1 MKALKNLPADAA
13 EVITPAGKIDYKILR
28 ALHEWITPAL
38 ALSTAVKRP
47 GDSLAVPTW
56 YYGHEPTTPLATKI
70 GKHLQNRLREDG
82 LITIAA
88 HGIVFAPDKAGT
100 LQEIFQ
106 DGVRNYHRAQTDP
119 FSPMA
124 SYDKTYWTGTLPA
137 LRLLEELYTRNKRD
151 PDYKKYVLVRSD
163 EPEAIDFLV
172 SNAPPAN
179 SHLRRL
185 KSLGLLS

>member
-1 MKALKNLPADAA
+1 M
-13 EVITPAGKIDYKILR
+13 
-28 ALHEWITPAL
+28 
-38 ALSTAVKRP
+38 
-47 GDSLAVPTW
+47 
-56 YYGHEPTTPLATKI
+56 
-70 GKHLQNRLREDG
+70 
-82 LITIAA
+82 
-88 HGIVFAPDKAGT
+88 
-100 LQEIFQ
+100 
-106 DGVRNYHRAQTDP
+106 RNYHRAQTDP
-119 FSPMA
+119 FSPMV
-124 SYDKTYWTGTLPA
+124 SYDKTYWTRTLPA